1 MDNFH
6 INSTDIALHKI
17 MIEAPIC
24 NMDSRTSTGFVF
36 ISSSMRVIFRIFL
49 NLLIVPTLADQIY
62 SLIVLS

>member
-36 ISSSMRVIFRIFL
+36 ISSSMRVIFSYISESS
-49 NLLIVPTLADQIY
+49 NCSNV
-62 SLIVLS
+62 S